1 MQVKQKLL
9 PEYQSVDSPAGQVRR
24 YAHSRT
30 MKPEI
35 VIQDQKEGWKNAP
48 NYLKKEGWSW
58 FPVRYLAQLS
68 KI

>member
-24 YAHSRT
+24 YAHSQT
-30 MKPEI
+30 IMPEI

-48 NYLKKEGWSW
+48 RYSKKEG
-58 FPVRYLAQLS
+58 
-68 KI
+68 